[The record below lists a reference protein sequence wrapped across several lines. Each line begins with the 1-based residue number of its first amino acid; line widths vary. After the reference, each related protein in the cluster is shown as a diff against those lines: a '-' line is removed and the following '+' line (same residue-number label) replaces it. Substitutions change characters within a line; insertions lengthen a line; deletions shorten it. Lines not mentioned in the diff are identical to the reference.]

1 MLPSAHAVRPALSLR
16 PVLAERELRE
26 LGEDL
31 RIRPDSKAPHPPQ
44 GL

>member
-1 MLPSAHAVRPALSLR
+1 MPPSAHAFRPALSLR

-26 LGEDL
+26 LGDL
-31 RIRPDSKAPHPPQ
+31 LTRPDSKAPHPPQ

>member
-1 MLPSAHAVRPALSLR
+1 MLPSAHAFRPALSLR

-26 LGEDL
+26 LGGL
-31 RIRPDSKAPHPPQ
+31 RTRSDSKAPHPPQ